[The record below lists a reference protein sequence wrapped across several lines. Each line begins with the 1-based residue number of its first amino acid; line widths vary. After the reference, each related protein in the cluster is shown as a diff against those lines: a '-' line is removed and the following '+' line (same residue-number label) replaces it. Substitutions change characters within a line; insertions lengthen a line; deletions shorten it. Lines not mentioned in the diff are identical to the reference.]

1 MRVTVIGAGSIGLCS
16 ALALAAEGADVC
28 VVDARDAGTGASSH
42 NAGWVVPSMSAPVP
56 APGVLTQSLK
66 WMLRPDSPLYISPSL
81 DPSPC
86 LLHDCDASQLHHNE
100 IRIRPAKS
108 DGTQSSDFRA
118 FRRTRAHWASVRKP
132 PIRIGAAVSHTEVAR
147 LHAEEMTLVRALGG
161 DEFDVH
167 TSARTAQL
175 IPGLSSSVVG
185 GIVCPHERF
194 LDPAAF
200 VESLITQCESL
211 GVEIVEGTELTLSAD
226 SAGNVTASGVERPM
240 TSDHFVVA
248 AGTWSADVVRALG
261 YTLPVQSGKGYGFD
275 VPPIFPS
282 VLGRRICRKPKVA
295 VTPLSGA
302 TRLAGTMG
310 FGGRSEHIDKRRAG
324 GILTSAADYFDHW
337 ERPQNAVPWTG
348 LRPMTPDGMPII
360 GRLTHH
366 PNVTVATGHAMLG
379 ITLGPVT
386 GELVARSVF
395 GRGLPAYAGV
405 FRPDRFSR
413 TFRSVRPT
421 TR

>member
-16 ALALAAEGADVC
+16 ALALAAEGAEVC
-28 VVDARDAGTGASSH
+28 VVDARTAGAGASRH

-66 WMLRPDSPLYISPSL
+66 WILRPDSPLYIRPSRDPRFVSFMIAMLRNCTTTKFESGLRNLMALNHRTFELFDELERSGLQFENHRSGLVQLFRTQKSL
-81 DPSPC
+81 DS
-86 LLHDCDASQLHHNE
+86 
-100 IRIRPAKS
+100 
-108 DGTQSSDFRA
+108 
-118 FRRTRAHWASVRKP
+118 
-132 PIRIGAAVSHTEVAR
+132 
-147 LHAEEMTLVRALGG
+147 HAEEMALVRSLGG
-161 DEFDVH
+161 DEFDVL
-167 TSARTAQL
+167 TSARTAQMM
-175 IPGLSSSVVG
+175 PGLSNSVLG
-185 GIVCPHERF
+185 GIVCPNERF

-200 VESLITQCESL
+200 IEGLIAQCESL

-226 SAGNVTASGVERPM
+226 STGSVTASGVDRPM

-248 AGTWSADVVRALG
+248 AGAWSADVVRTLG

-275 VPPIFPS
+275 VPPMFPAGVRAS
-282 VLGRRICRKPKVA
+282 YLSEAKVA

-324 GILTSAADYFDHW
+324 GILTSAADYFDTW
-337 ERPQNAVPWTG
+337 ERPQNVVPWSG

-360 GRLTHH
+360 GRLPHH

-395 GRGLPAYAGV
+395 GRSLPAYAGA
-405 FRPDRFSR
+405 FGLDRFSR
-413 TFRSVRPT
+413 TFRNVRPT
-421 TR
+421 IR

>member
-1 MRVTVIGAGSIGLCS
+1 
-16 ALALAAEGADVC
+16 
-28 VVDARDAGTGASSH
+28 
-42 NAGWVVPSMSAPVP
+42 
-56 APGVLTQSLK
+56 
-66 WMLRPDSPLYISPSL
+66 
-81 DPSPC
+81 
-86 LLHDCDASQLHHNE
+86 
-100 IRIRPAKS
+100 
-108 DGTQSSDFRA
+108 
-118 FRRTRAHWASVRKP
+118 
-132 PIRIGAAVSHTEVAR
+132 
-147 LHAEEMTLVRALGG
+147 
-161 DEFDVH
+161 
-167 TSARTAQL
+167 
-175 IPGLSSSVVG
+175 
-185 GIVCPHERF
+185 
-194 LDPAAF
+194 
-200 VESLITQCESL
+200 
-211 GVEIVEGTELTLSAD
+211 
-226 SAGNVTASGVERPM
+226 
-240 TSDHFVVA
+240 
-248 AGTWSADVVRALG
+248 
-261 YTLPVQSGKGYGFD
+261 
-275 VPPIFPS
+275 
-282 VLGRRICRKPKVA
+282 
-295 VTPLSGA
+295 
-302 TRLAGTMG
+302 MG